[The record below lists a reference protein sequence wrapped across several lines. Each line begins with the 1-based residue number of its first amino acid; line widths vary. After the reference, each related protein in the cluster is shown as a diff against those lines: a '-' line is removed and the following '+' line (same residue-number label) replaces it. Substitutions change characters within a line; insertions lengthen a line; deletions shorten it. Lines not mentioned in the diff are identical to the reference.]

1 MDQEQPTTCP
11 ACGNPATGKFCS
23 SCGVILHASCPSC
36 GAQLG
41 VGSKFCHECG
51 NAIARSFSRSRKPW
65 IVGGAVVAV
74 IALAAV
80 VWYNATRDRI
90 NAPNPTGFS
99 AVASTDISQMS
110 LREQSDRLFNR
121 VMAAQERGDQSEVD
135 FFVPMAIQA
144 YGLMGELD
152 SDARYH
158 LGLLHTVGELYEL
171 ALLQADSL
179 DVQSPGHLFAAMLRG
194 SVASARGETTDLRAA
209 HQSFLDL
216 YDRELATGKPEYEEH
231 TTSISIFVAE
241 ARSNVTRQKN

>member
-51 NAIARSFSRSRKPW
+51 NAIVRSFSQSRKPW
-65 IVGGAVVAV
+65 IVGGAAVAV

-80 VWYNATRDRI
+80 VWYYAPRARM
-90 NAPNPTGFS
+90 NAPAPTGFTTT
-99 AVASTDISQMS
+99 ATTDISQMS
-110 LREQSDRLFNR
+110 PREQANRLFDR
-121 VMAAQERGDQSEVD
+121 VMAAQERGDQQEVS

-144 YGLMGELD
+144 HGLLGALD
-152 SDARYH
+152 NDARYH
-158 LGLLHTVGELYEL
+158 LGLLHTVGGSYEL

-179 DVQSPGHLFAAMLRG
+179 ELQSSRHLFAAMLRG

-231 TTSISIFVAE
+231 TTSISIFLAE